1 MFAIRILLTAV
12 LVTLTACANQP
23 SKAQTATTPAMQ
35 TSIEKG
41 IALLA
46 DGQPKAANTEFN
58 RALARAPANAN
69 LHFLNGLAYDRMALE
84 TGQAVSP
91 LAESGYRLALE
102 FNPRH
107 WLAAW
112 HLGLIQIEQG
122 QHAEARRS
130 FAKAARLRPRNADI
144 QLALAG
150 SAYLA
155 SDVPVALW
163 AAEKTLA
170 LRPDDPEALRIAAL
184 SSAALGMESGA
195 RQFSDSLRAVRPA
208 AEVEDLVDQLDDWK
222 KTLAQAPS
230 ADSLLAPATPATP
243 ASSATT
249 APTASPAE
257 QGPLAVGW
265 SDCNAATSASGNNWS
280 SGNSSSSSWG
290 GSGSADSTE
299 RLQPLPSPCKGV
311 PLPRMAVIDVTI
323 IRTQEVTQY
332 SQGVNLLNG
341 LKVILGGRWE
351 QTRSSS
357 TADGPTFSKSITR
370 SLSLPAAGIEYSL
383 NIFNAA
389 DTTADVIARPSLL
402 ALDRTPATFFSG
414 ATISVALT
422 GQYGGSMSDKN
433 IGVSLSVTPTFIDDD
448 RLLLAV
454 KGARSFIE
462 PTELQGLTDNALS
475 TSNNVVSTNVIMRF
489 GETLFLSGLRER
501 EHTKDKAGVPLLRDV
516 PLLQYLFSTHVDYDY
531 AHHVLIL
538 LTPRKPSTMAE
549 TERAARA
556 YARSPEFQVE
566 RDDFS
571 TEAMNALRQRR
582 PNLEAILAKIQL
594 SQYRH
599 ELHSGDLSSRRFAP
613 SPSLERVLDDVKQ
626 MLYF

>member
-1 MFAIRILLTAV
+1 MFAIRILLAAGF
-12 LVTLTACANQP
+12 VTLTACANQQG
-23 SKAQTATTPAMQ
+23 KTQTATTSAMQ

-41 IALLA
+41 IDLLA
-46 DGQPKAANTEFN
+46 EGQPKAANTEFN
-58 RALARAPANAN
+58 RALARFPSNAN
-69 LHFLNGLAYDRMALE
+69 LHFLNGLAYRRLAQE
-84 TGQAVSP
+84 TGQTALP

-112 HLGLIQIEQG
+112 HLGLLQIEQG
-122 QHAEARRS
+122 QYGEARKS

-163 AAEKTLA
+163 AAEKTLT
-170 LRPDDPEALRIAAL
+170 LRPGDPEALRIAAL

-208 AEVEDLVDQLDDWK
+208 VEVEDLDDQLDDWK
-222 KTLAQAPS
+222 RVLAQAP
-230 ADSLLAPATPATP
+230 DSLVVPA
-243 ASSATT
+243 
-249 APTASPAE
+249 APTALAPSTAPPMANPVGE
-257 QGPLAVGW
+257 QGPRAAGW
-265 SDCNAATSASGNNWS
+265 SDCNASTVSSGNSWS
-280 SGNSSSSSWG
+280 SGNSSSWG
-290 GSGSADSTE
+290 GSGNSSADTTE

-311 PLPRMAVIDVTI
+311 PLPRMAVIDVAI

-332 SQGVNLLNG
+332 SQGVNLLDG
-341 LKVILGGRWE
+341 LKVILGGKWE
-351 QTRSSS
+351 QTRSSG
-357 TADGPTFSKSITR
+357 TVDGPSFSKSITR

-389 DTTADVIARPSLL
+389 DATADVIARPSLL

-414 ATISVALT
+414 ATVSVALT
-422 GQYGGSMSDKN
+422 GQYGGSLSDKN
-433 IGVSLSVTPTFIDDD
+433 IGVSLSVTPTFIDDEH
-448 RLLLAV
+448 LLLAV

-462 PTELQGLTDNALS
+462 PTELQGLTDSALS
-475 TSNNVVSTNVIMRF
+475 TSNNIVSTNVIMRF
-489 GETLFLSGLRER
+489 GETLILSGLRER
-501 EHTKDKAGVPLLRDV
+501 EHTKEKAGVPLLRDV

-531 AHHVLIL
+531 AQHVLIL

-549 TERAARA
+549 TERAAQA
-556 YARSPEFQVE
+556 YARTPEFQLE
-566 RDDFS
+566 RDDAS

-594 SQYRH
+594 SQYSH
-599 ELHSGDLSSRRFAP
+599 EFHSGDLSSRRFAP
-613 SPSLERVLDDVKQ
+613 SPSIERVLEDVKQ